1 MQLRSSKRLC
11 RERVAT
17 CGLLHLSPP
26 SSTSSSNLIH
36 LAVSFHSILWER
48 GEGRREKKQEREG
61 GRREGGERKG
71 EGKGEREGREE
82 RGRKGV
88 SYCKL
93 EFPTVDT
100 HAELMDSQ
108 EMCLM

>member
-1 MQLRSSKRLC
+1 M
-11 RERVAT
+11 
-17 CGLLHLSPP
+17 
-26 SSTSSSNLIH
+26 
-36 LAVSFHSILWER
+36 
-48 GEGRREKKQEREG
+48 GEGRGKERKKQEREG

-100 HAELMDSQ
+100 HAELMGIHKNV
-108 EMCLM
+108 LMQFPHECIAMYKIIPGFLA